1 MVVANIQGRTALITG
16 GAKRIGRV
24 IALELAAQGVNIA
37 FTYRK
42 SAREAI
48 RTEKELQKQGV
59 RVLALQ
65 ADLSDI
71 DVCEKVIQGA
81 VAQFGK
87 VDILVNNAS
96 DFSKTDLSE
105 LNRNPQQ
112 FKEQFEYFNNL
123 HMGAPFYLGIS
134 LGLIMKEEGWGRIIN
149 IIDRV
154 AVKGQAYPGW
164 SLYLATKYGLYGITQ
179 AMAVELNPE
188 VTVNSVAPGL
198 TVAPAEIP
206 SKSLDELRDKIPLK
220 KEVGP
225 EAIAADVLHLV
236 QSTSK
241 TGSVMLTDGGSSV
254 VSI

>member
-87 VDILVNNAS
+87 VDILVNNAGS
-96 DFSKTDLSE
+96 RPGKRILE
-105 LNRNPQQ
+105 
-112 FKEQFEYFNNL
+112 
-123 HMGAPFYLGIS
+123 GAYIRP
-134 LGLIMKEEGWGRIIN
+134 
-149 IIDRV
+149 
-154 AVKGQAYPGW
+154 
-164 SLYLATKYGLYGITQ
+164 
-179 AMAVELNPE
+179 
-188 VTVNSVAPGL
+188 
-198 TVAPAEIP
+198 
-206 SKSLDELRDKIPLK
+206 
-220 KEVGP
+220 
-225 EAIAADVLHLV
+225 
-236 QSTSK
+236 
-241 TGSVMLTDGGSSV
+241 
-254 VSI
+254 